1 MNVDRRELLQIAGG
15 LACAGAF
22 TETFTG
28 GWPSALQAQEPG
40 SAGNGLAPI
49 RVGQIGVGHAHANKL
64 AVYRASPDYEVVG
77 VVEPDL
83 RLRAKAQTQ
92 AVFRDCN
99 WMSEEQLFGSPGL
112 QVVLVETQI
121 QDLLVTAARCI
132 EAGKHIHL
140 DKPAGASLP
149 EFTKLLKRAEQQ
161 SLLVQMG
168 YMYRYNPAIVLL
180 RQLLAE
186 GALGDVFEV
195 HAVMSKVVDA
205 EGRDEHAEFSGGMM
219 FELGC
224 HLIDLVVGLIG
235 SPRKITPY
243 LQHASAIDD
252 ELNDN
257 MLAVFEYPRALATV
271 KSSAMEV
278 DGFARRHLVVC
289 GSKGTMH
296 IQPLDAPAARLTLS
310 EPYGEYAKGTHE
322 LTFPKFPRYI
332 ADAADM
338 ASILRGE
345 KTSDFNYAHDLAVQ
359 TAVLQAAQMATT

>member
-1 MNVDRRELLQIAGG
+1 MNVDRRELLKIAGG
-15 LACAGAF
+15 LASAGSLA
-22 TETFTG
+22 ESLAG
-28 GWPSALQAQEPG
+28 GWPRALNAQESG
-40 SAGNGLAPI
+40 STANSRPI

-64 AVYRASPDYEVVG
+64 AVYSASPDYDVVG
-77 VVEPDL
+77 VVEPDPV
-83 RLRAKAQTQ
+83 LRAKAQTQ
-92 AVFRDCN
+92 APFSDCQ
-99 WMSEEQLFGSPGL
+99 WMSEEQLL
-112 QVVLVETQI
+112 QSLDLKVVLVETQI
-121 QDLLVTAARCI
+121 HELLATAARCV

-149 EFTKLLKRAEQQ
+149 EFSKLLKQAQQ
-161 SLLVQMG
+161 KSLLVQMG

-186 GALGDVFEV
+186 GALGDIFEV

-205 EGRDEHAEFSGGMM
+205 EGRIKHAEYTGGMM

-224 HLIDLVVGLIG
+224 HLIDTVIGLIG
-235 SPRKITPY
+235 APQNITPY
-243 LQHASAIDD
+243 VQHASAIDD
-252 ELNDN
+252 KLNDN
-257 MLAVFEYPRALATV
+257 MLAVFEYPRALVTV

-278 DGFARRHLVVC
+278 DGSARRHLVVC

-310 EPYGEYAKGTHE
+310 EPHGDYVKGAHE
-322 LTFPKFPRYI
+322 LTFPSFPRYV

-345 KTSDFNYAHDLAVQ
+345 KSSDFSYAHDLAVQ
-359 TAVLQAAQMATT
+359 TAVLQASQMLTT